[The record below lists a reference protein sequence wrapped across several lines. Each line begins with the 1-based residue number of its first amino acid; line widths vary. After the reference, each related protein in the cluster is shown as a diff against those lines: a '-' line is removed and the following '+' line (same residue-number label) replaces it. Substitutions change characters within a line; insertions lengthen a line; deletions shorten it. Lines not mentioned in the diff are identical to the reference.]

1 MPGIKKSTKP
11 VSIADK
17 LNKLLKNQNAQAGHL
32 YKLLHKGTSVAHVKA
47 YYETAQS
54 FNTYY
59 REMRTRNLNELK
71 TKLLERKVKLLT
83 NWANIVKG
91 KGIKAF
97 VDYLKQIEYLP

>member
-32 YKLLHKGTSVAHVKA
+32 YTLLHKGTSVAHVKA
-47 YYETAQS
+47 YYETNQS
-54 FNTYY
+54 YNTYY
-59 REMRTRNLNELK
+59 REMRTRTLIDLK
-71 TKLLERKVKLLT
+71 ATLLERKAKLLIKS
-83 NWANIVKG
+83 ANIVKG